1 MTCDKTVGGRLRDCR
16 CRNQPNGGDLSLV
29 AGVKP
34 KYGDSKMREL
44 TFGEF
49 NKVSGGRQVC
59 STTVIR
65 DYSGCVTETVC
76 R

>member
-1 MTCDKTVGGRLRDCR
+1 M
-16 CRNQPNGGDLSLV
+16 SLV